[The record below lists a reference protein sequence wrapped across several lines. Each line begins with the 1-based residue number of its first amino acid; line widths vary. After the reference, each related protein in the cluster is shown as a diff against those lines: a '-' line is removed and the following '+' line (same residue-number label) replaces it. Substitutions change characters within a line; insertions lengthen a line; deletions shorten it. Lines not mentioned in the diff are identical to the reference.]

1 MNKIKFFAFWILL
14 AGIALFGATAAAQDE
29 DDPPSRVARMNFSQG
44 SVSFQP
50 GGEGDWVSAVPN
62 RPLTTGDNLWTDRNS
77 RAELH
82 VGSTS
87 VRMGPETSLTFLQL
101 DDRTAQFRLSDG
113 SMIVRV
119 RHLDDDDLV
128 EVDTPNAAFSV
139 LKNGEYRIDVDRD
152 GEETFVTAWRGRG
165 EVTGGGSSYVVVGG
179 QRARFFG
186 MDSLNYDI
194 SEIPRS
200 DDFDDWAFDRDGRED
215 RADSSNYVSQ
225 EMTGYEDLDDYG
237 RWRYVSDYGPVWIPA
252 STPVGW
258 APYRYGHWVWIR
270 PWGWTWVDDEPWGFA
285 PFHYGRW
292 AYVENGWCWVPG
304 PVVVRPV
311 YAPALVVFVGDQRR
325 FGGGPGVGWFPL
337 APGEVFVPAYRVSRV
352 YVNRVNVTNTVVNV
366 TKVTNVYNTY
376 ITNKTNVTQINYIN
390 RRAPNAVTAVSRQT
404 FVNARP
410 VAKNIVRVSDRD
422 VAEAPVTHTAPA
434 EPVKASVLGAGV
446 PVKNPPPQIVNRP
459 VIARKIPA
467 PSQPRFEQRENPIS
481 VEREQPVNHGQSEV
495 ARPQPPSRPSQPNQP
510 EQTRQVPR
518 PPQPNQPEQTRQ
530 VPRPEAVRPEEP
542 VRPQEP
548 VRAER
553 PIGVPRPAAPVR
565 EGQPRNERPE
575 QPESNF
581 RRPEAPE
588 RPLVRPAPPVQEK
601 SPAQMREEQ
610 SKFNGWEQRHE
621 QMRPSEN
628 RPAPAENRAA
638 PAQARPTPP
647 NRAGSPEENRP
658 PR

>member
-1 MNKIKFFAFWILL
+1 MKKIKFFAFWILL
-14 AGIALFGATAAAQDE
+14 AGIALLGATAAAQDE
-29 DDPPSRVARMNFSQG
+29 DDPPGRVARMNFSQG

-113 SMIVRV
+113 SMILRV
-119 RHLDDDDLV
+119 RHLDDDDLI

-152 GEETFVTAWRGRG
+152 GNESYITAWHGRG

-186 MDSLNYDI
+186 TDSLNYDI
-194 SEIPRS
+194 ADIPRS

-215 RADSSNYVSQ
+215 RADASNYVSQ
-225 EMTGYEDLDDYG
+225 EMTGYEDLDEYG

-252 STPVGW
+252 SIPVGW

-304 PVVVRPV
+304 PVV
-311 YAPALVVFVGDQRR
+311 
-325 FGGGPGVGWFPL
+325 
-337 APGEVFVPAYRVSRV
+337 
-352 YVNRVNVTNTVVNV
+352 
-366 TKVTNVYNTY
+366 
-376 ITNKTNVTQINYIN
+376 
-390 RRAPNAVTAVSRQT
+390 
-404 FVNARP
+404 ARP

-422 VAEAPVTHTAPA
+422 VAEAPLTHAAPV
-434 EPVKASVLGAGV
+434 EPVKASVLGAGT

-459 VIARKIPA
+459 VIARKVPM
-467 PSQPRFEQRENPIS
+467 PSQPRLEQKENPIS
-481 VEREQPVNHGQSEV
+481 VEREKPVNRGESEV
-495 ARPQPPSRPSQPNQP
+495 VRPQPI
-510 EQTRQVPR
+510 PR
-518 PPQPNQPEQTRQ
+518 PQQPKPLSIRM
-530 VPRPEAVRPEEP
+530 
-542 VRPQEP
+542 
-548 VRAER
+548 
-553 PIGVPRPAAPVR
+553 
-565 EGQPRNERPE
+565 
-575 QPESNF
+575 NF
-581 RRPEAPE
+581 KGKE
-588 RPLVRPAPPVQEK
+588 LQNLQFV
-601 SPAQMREEQ
+601 SD
-610 SKFNGWEQRHE
+610 
-621 QMRPSEN
+621 
-628 RPAPAENRAA
+628 
-638 PAQARPTPP
+638 
-647 NRAGSPEENRP
+647 
-658 PR
+658 

>member
-1 MNKIKFFAFWILL
+1 MKIKFFAFWILL
-14 AGIALFGATAAAQDE
+14 AGIALLGATAAAQDE
-29 DDPPSRVARMNFSQG
+29 DEPPGRVARMNFSQG

-82 VGSTS
+82 IGSTS
-87 VRMGPETSLTFLQL
+87 VRMGPETSLTLLQL
-101 DDRTAQFRLSDG
+101 DDRTSQFRLSEG
-113 SMIVRV
+113 SMILRV

-128 EVDTPNAAFSV
+128 EVDTPNTAFSV
-139 LKNGEYRIDVDRD
+139 LKNGEYRIDVDRNGD
-152 GEETFVTAWRGRG
+152 ETFITAWRGRG

-186 MDSLNYDI
+186 KDSLNYDI

-215 RADSSNYVSQ
+215 RADASNYVSQ

-237 RWRYVSDYGPVWIPA
+237 RWRYVADYGPVWIPA
-252 STPVGW
+252 AIPVGW

-311 YAPALVVFVGDQRR
+311 YAPALVVFVGDQWR
-325 FGGGPGVGWFPL
+325 FGSGPGVGWFPL
-337 APGEVFVPAYRVSRV
+337 APGEVYVPAYRASRV
-352 YVNRVNVTNTVVNV
+352 YVNQVNVTNTVVNV

-376 ITNKTNVTQINYIN
+376 ITNKTNITQINYLN
-390 RRAPNAVTAVSRQT
+390 RRAPNAVTAVSRET

-410 VAKNIVRVSDRD
+410 VAKNIMRVSDRD
-422 VAEAPVTHTAPA
+422 IAEAPLTHAAPV
-434 EPVKASVLGAGV
+434 EPVKASVLGAGA

-459 VIARKIPA
+459 VIARQIPMPA
-467 PSQPRFEQRENPIS
+467 RTRIEQKQNPVPLEPQQPMTRGRAQPVPQPSQANE
-481 VEREQPVNHGQSEV
+481 
-495 ARPQPPSRPSQPNQP
+495 P

-518 PPQPNQPEQTRQ
+518 P
-530 VPRPEAVRPEEP
+530 PEAVRPEEP
-542 VRPQEP
+542 VRPREP
-548 VRAER
+548 VQAER
-553 PIGVPRPAAPVR
+553 PIGIPRPTVPVR

-575 QPESNF
+575 QPEGNV

-601 SPAQMREEQ
+601 SPAQMRDEQ
-610 SKFNGWEQRHE
+610 TKFNGWEQRHE
-621 QMRPSEN
+621 QMRPPEN

-638 PAQARPTPP
+638 PPASRPAPP
-647 NRAGSPEENRP
+647 QENRP

>member
-1 MNKIKFFAFWILL
+1 MKKIKFLAFWILL
-14 AGIALFGATAAAQDE
+14 AGIVLLGATAAAQDE
-29 DDPPSRVARMNFSQG
+29 GDPPGRVARMNFSQG

-113 SMIVRV
+113 SMILRV

-152 GEETFVTAWRGRG
+152 GNETYITAWHGRG

-186 MDSLNYDI
+186 TDSLNYDI
-194 SEIPRS
+194 ADIPRS

-215 RADSSNYVSQ
+215 RADASNYVSQ

-252 STPVGW
+252 SIPVGW

-311 YAPALVVFVGDQRR
+311 YAPALVVFVGDQGR

-337 APGEVFVPAYRVSRV
+337 APGEVFVPAYRGSRV

-376 ITNKTNVTQINYIN
+376 ITKNTTNITQINYIN
-390 RRAPNAVTAVSRQT
+390 RRAPNAVTAVSRET

-422 VAEAPVTHTAPA
+422 IAEAPLTHAAPVV
-434 EPVKASVLGAGV
+434 PVKASVLGAGT

-459 VIARKIPA
+459 VIARKVPM
-467 PSQPRFEQRENPIS
+467 PSQPRLEQKKNPIS
-481 VEREQPVNHGQSEV
+481 VEREKPVNRGESEV
-495 ARPQPPSRPSQPNQP
+495 VRPQPIPRPQQPNEP
-510 EQTRQVPR
+510 EQARPVPR
-518 PPQPNQPEQTRQ
+518 PPEAS
-530 VPRPEAVRPEEP
+530 RPQEAI
-542 VRPQEP
+542 RPQEP
-548 VRAER
+548 VQPER
-553 PIGVPRPAAPVR
+553 PIGVPRPTAPIR
-565 EGQPRNERPE
+565 EGQAREERPAE
-575 QPESNF
+575 PQSNL
-581 RRPEAPE
+581 RRPSAPE

-601 SPAQMREEQ
+601 SPAQMRDEQ
-610 SKFNGWEQRHE
+610 TKFNGWEQRRE
-621 QMRPSEN
+621 QMRPPEN

-638 PAQARPTPP
+638 PPQSRPAPPPQNRTTPQ
-647 NRAGSPEENRP
+647 EDNRP
-658 PR
+658 H

>member
-1 MNKIKFFAFWILL
+1 MKKIKFFAFWILL
-14 AGIALFGATAAAQDE
+14 AGIALLGATAAAQDE
-29 DDPPSRVARMNFSQG
+29 DDPPGRVARMNFSQG

-50 GGEGDWVSAVPN
+50 GGEGDWVSAVAN
-62 RPLTTGDNLWTDRNS
+62 RPLTTGDNLWTERNS

-101 DDRTAQFRLSDG
+101 DDRTAQFRLSEG
-113 SMIVRV
+113 SMILRV

-152 GEETFVTAWRGRG
+152 GNETYITAWHGRG

-215 RADSSNYVSQ
+215 RADASNYVSQ

-252 STPVGW
+252 SIPVGW

-311 YAPALVVFVGDQRR
+311 YAPALVVFVGDQGR

-337 APGEVFVPAYRVSRV
+337 APGEVFVPAYRVSPT

-376 ITNKTNVTQINYIN
+376 ITKNTTNITQINYIN
-390 RRAPNAVTAVSRQT
+390 RHAPNAVTAVSRDS
-404 FVNARP
+404 FINARP

-422 VAEAPVTHTAPA
+422 VAEAPLTHAAPV
-434 EPVKASVLGAGV
+434 EPVKASVLGAGT
-446 PVKNPPPQIVNRP
+446 PVKSPPPQIVNRP
-459 VIARKIPA
+459 VIARKIPM
-467 PSQPRFEQRENPIS
+467 PSQPRVEQRENPIS
-481 VEREQPVNHGQSEV
+481 IEREKPVTRGEGETI
-495 ARPQPPSRPSQPNQP
+495 RPQPVPRSQRPNEP
-510 EQTRQVPR
+510 EQGRPVPR
-518 PPQPNQPEQTRQ
+518 PPEAS
-530 VPRPEAVRPEEP
+530 RPQEAI
-542 VRPQEP
+542 RPQEP
-548 VRAER
+548 VQPER
-553 PIGVPRPAAPVR
+553 PIGVPRPTAPIR
-565 EGQPRNERPE
+565 EGQAREERPE
-575 QPESNF
+575 QPQPSM
-581 RRPEAPE
+581 RRPEPPE

-601 SPAQMREEQ
+601 SPAQMRDEQ
-610 SKFNGWEQRHE
+610 TKFNGWEQRHE
-621 QMRPSEN
+621 QMRPPEN

-638 PAQARPTPP
+638 PPASRPGPPPQNRTTPQ
-647 NRAGSPEENRP
+647 EENRLH
-658 PR
+658 